1 MLMPN
6 GSILVAGG
14 KAEGNAPQSNLEILP
29 RPPGGDTVVTL
40 DFLQRTYPNNL
51 YPFLMTLPSG
61 HFFIGNH

>member
-14 KAEGNAPQSNLEILP
+14 KAEGNSAQSNLEILP
-29 RPPGGDTVVTL
+29 RPSSGDTVVTL

-51 YPFLMTLPSG
+51 YPSLMVLPSG
-61 HFFIGNH
+61 RFFIGNY